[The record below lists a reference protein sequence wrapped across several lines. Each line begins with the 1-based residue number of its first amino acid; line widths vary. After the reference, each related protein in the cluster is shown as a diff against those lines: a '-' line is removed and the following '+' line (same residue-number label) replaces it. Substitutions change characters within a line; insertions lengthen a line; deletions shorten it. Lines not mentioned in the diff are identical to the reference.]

1 MAQQK
6 PGLTSGIRPVVS
18 YEDDVHA
25 WMYFDQGD
33 GVLRYEAFV
42 IGYDERGEPSTLE
55 FVVEEGMFDLAA
67 FPAIASLLTRRG
79 GKSAAE
85 DEAAAEGDGHP
96 RAPAAAK
103 GRRPAA
109 WEWMAKHWDPTTVR
123 SGSHTPWDLTT
134 WQWQR
139 LHQFCEEQEQRLKQ
153 ECRRRWTRRLR
164 ALGYDVIPSL

>member
-1 MAQQK
+1 MARQR
-6 PGLTSGIRPVVS
+6 PGLTNGIRPVVS
-18 YEDDVHA
+18 YEDDVHT

-55 FVVEEGMFDLAA
+55 FVVEEGMFDLGA

-79 GKSAAE
+79 SKPAKREAPPAQSEGNATASSAE
-85 DEAAAEGDGHP
+85 TD
-96 RAPAAAK
+96 
-103 GRRPAA
+103 RRPGPWQWVAGD
-109 WEWMAKHWDPTTVR
+109 WDPTAVR
-123 SGSHTPWDLTT
+123 SGVHTPWDLTT

-139 LHQFCEEQEQRLKQ
+139 LHRFCEEQEERLKQ
-153 ECRRRWTRRLR
+153 ECRRRWTRRLK